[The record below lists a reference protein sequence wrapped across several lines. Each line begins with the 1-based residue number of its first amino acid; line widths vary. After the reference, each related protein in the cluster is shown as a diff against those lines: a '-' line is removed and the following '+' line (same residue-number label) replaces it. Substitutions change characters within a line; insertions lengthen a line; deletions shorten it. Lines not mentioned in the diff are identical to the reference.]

1 MFQKLF
7 HLSCI
12 SKKERNIQVSIK
24 INMWK
29 RGIYDKKQ
37 GSVFID
43 PILLEK
49 VVV

>member
-1 MFQKLF
+1 MLQKLL
-7 HLSCI
+7 HVSGI
-12 SKKERNIQVSIK
+12 TKKERNTQVSIT

-37 GSVFID
+37 GSIFID